1 MDFLTSSISGKV
13 ITLATNKYGSN
24 VIDTLIS
31 RIDAVRLL
39 KAVMNEIC
47 LKDNIVTL
55 IRDRYGNHVILRAVD
70 ILNSSPEGKR
80 LAAAV
85 WKHIKT
91 FKGVPREQRIVE
103 AVLRIFPDAHQK
115 FVV

>member
-1 MDFLTSSISGKV
+1 MDFLTSSITGKV
-13 ITLATNKYGSN
+13 VTLATNKYGSN

-31 RIDAVRLL
+31 RTDATRLL

-70 ILNSSPEGKR
+70 ILGISAEGKR
-80 LAAAV
+80 LATAV
-85 WKHIKT
+85 WKHLKT

-103 AVLRIFPDAHQK
+103 AVLGIFPEANQK
-115 FVV
+115 FAV